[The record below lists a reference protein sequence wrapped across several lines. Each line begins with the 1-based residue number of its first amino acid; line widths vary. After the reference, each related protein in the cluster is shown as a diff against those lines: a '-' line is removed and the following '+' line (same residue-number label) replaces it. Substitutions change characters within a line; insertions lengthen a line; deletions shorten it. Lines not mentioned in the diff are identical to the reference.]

1 MLTDSYLYY
10 KTRREEVSITYS
22 EFVFLALVI
31 QHEMRMPPVI
41 LTSLASLVIPYI
53 STLSHKWQ
61 EFRGKEND

>member
-22 EFVFLALVI
+22 EFVSVALVV

-41 LTSLASLVIPYI
+41 LTSLASLVIPYF
-53 STLSHKWQ
+53 STLSHKLQ
-61 EFRGKEND
+61 QFRGK